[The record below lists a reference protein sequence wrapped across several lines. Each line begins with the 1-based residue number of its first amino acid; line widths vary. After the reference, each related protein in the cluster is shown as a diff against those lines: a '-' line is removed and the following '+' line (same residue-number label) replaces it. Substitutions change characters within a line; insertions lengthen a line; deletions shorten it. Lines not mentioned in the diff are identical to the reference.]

1 MYYGEFG
8 LKGCQRHKTP
18 DDGGGGGEGTRDYI
32 HIFIITECI
41 KNNLFPK
48 QINSAEYEYV
58 NIRICVQSPRR
69 KIYDALC
76 NIYTFK

>member
-1 MYYGEFG
+1 MYHGEFG

-18 DDGGGGGEGTRDYI
+18 DDGGGGGTRDYT

-58 NIRICVQSPRR
+58 NI
-69 KIYDALC
+69 
-76 NIYTFK
+76 

>member
-1 MYYGEFG
+1 MYHGEFG

-18 DDGGGGGEGTRDYI
+18 DDGGGGGDQRLYSYLYN
-32 HIFIITECI
+32 HRMYK

-58 NIRICVQSPRR
+58 NI
-69 KIYDALC
+69 
-76 NIYTFK
+76 